1 MRVRATEERAGH
13 FPDLRRVLD
22 ASGIVGTWD
31 WYVMRRTVLFD
42 EGAAAL
48 LAGDPGLAGREL
60 RGPEATAGIHPDDLA
75 WVMAEMRRAVEAGG
89 VILAEY
95 RVLRPDGTVRWVLSR
110 GRAYLDAEGRPQ
122 RAHGLLIDLTE
133 NREEGQRYVA
143 QAVPAE
149 AASVDRLLQLCGE
162 LRALADTMPSSTL
175 RLLVDLIL
183 LEIGRSCAPQPGAR
197 H

>member
-75 WVMAEMRRAVEAGG
+75 WVTGRGKAVRSSGGSAGG
-89 VILAEY
+89 
-95 RVLRPDGTVRWVLSR
+95 
-110 GRAYLDAEGRPQ
+110 
-122 RAHGLLIDLTE
+122 
-133 NREEGQRYVA
+133 
-143 QAVPAE
+143 
-149 AASVDRLLQLCGE
+149 
-162 LRALADTMPSSTL
+162 
-175 RLLVDLIL
+175 
-183 LEIGRSCAPQPGAR
+183 
-197 H
+197 

>member
-1 MRVRATEERAGH
+1 MTASGERAGH

-31 WYVMRRTVLFD
+31 WYVTHRTVLYD

-48 LAGDPGLAGREL
+48 LAGNADLAGREL
-60 RGPEATAGIHPDDLA
+60 RNPEATAGIHPDDLA

-95 RVLRPDGTVRWVLSR
+95 RVRLPNGSVRWVLSR
-110 GRAYLDAEGRPQ
+110 GRAYHDAEGRPL
-122 RAHGLLIDLTE
+122 RAHGLLIDITE
-133 NREEGQRYVA
+133 SREEGQRYVA
-143 QAVPAE
+143 HAVPPQSV
-149 AASVDRLLQLCGE
+149 AADRLLSLCGE
-162 LRALADTMPSSTL
+162 LRTLADAMPSSTL
-175 RLLVDLIL
+175 RLLADLML
-183 LEIGRSCAPQPGAR
+183 LEISGGMTERGAR